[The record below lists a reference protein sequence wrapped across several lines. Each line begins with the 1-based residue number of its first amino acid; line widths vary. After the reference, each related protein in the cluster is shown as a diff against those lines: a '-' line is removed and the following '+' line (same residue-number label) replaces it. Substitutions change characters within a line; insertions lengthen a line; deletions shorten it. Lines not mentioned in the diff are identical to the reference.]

1 MQSYL
6 RWVKAKTGRAH
17 LDLGERSSQ
26 SVRVQAEHVIV
37 TACRAHLDRD
47 SVETALSEGAM
58 CSNCLRI
65 YRTLSHCYDK
75 LSG

>member
-1 MQSYL
+1 MPSVL

-26 SVRVQAEHVIV
+26 SMRVQTEHVIV
-37 TACRAHLDRD
+37 TACRAHLEID
-47 SVETALSEGAM
+47 SVETALSEGAI

-65 YRTLSHCYDK
+65 YRTLAQCCDK

>member
-1 MQSYL
+1 MPSVL

-26 SVRVQAEHVIV
+26 SVRVQTEHAIV

-47 SVETALSEGAM
+47 SVETALSEGAI

-65 YRTLSHCYDK
+65 YRTLSHCCDK